1 MTRQRRAG
9 QGLRHSCSLRC
20 ATVRGRVTRVLWHC
34 TRGRVW
40 HLTTARDRALV
51 LPSTSSHST
60 TARRQHS
67 AIGTAALHCP
77 QSPDGSGIRE
87 HCCKC
92 DVRIGWVFSSTTSSA
107 ASLSP
112 RSMPSVQ
119 VQTVV
124 LFKSIIRRTSSSGAV
139 APAVS
144 QPIPTRL
151 GFHGLTRS
159 TSPPRQWHCRQIKPA
174 AEEAPDGFTNGTVV
188 MRSFAHGRPADVATV
203 QHASSAAERYAHT
216 VKHPCFLTQPSGAAP
231 HDGSRISLVT
241 FNAPLLSVYC
251 LSSQDWRCTRRWGS
265 RRPLSERRTR
275 HTPSLTLGGG
285 EARVRPGRNNRRASV
300 PTI

>member
-1 MTRQRRAG
+1 MCTFRHPHRGGAAQLVTRQRRAG

-60 TARRQHS
+60 TARWQHS

-87 HCCKC
+87 HCCQC

-144 QPIPTRL
+144 QPIN
-151 GFHGLTRS
+151 
-159 TSPPRQWHCRQIKPA
+159 A
-174 AEEAPDGFTNGTVV
+174 AGVSRTH
-188 MRSFAHGRPADVATV
+188 RIDVAT
-203 QHASSAAERYAHT
+203 SSVA
-216 VKHPCFLTQPSGAAP
+216 
-231 HDGSRISLVT
+231 
-241 FNAPLLSVYC
+241 
-251 LSSQDWRCTRRWGS
+251 LSSD
-265 RRPLSERRTR
+265 
-275 HTPSLTLGGG
+275 
-285 EARVRPGRNNRRASV
+285 
-300 PTI
+300 